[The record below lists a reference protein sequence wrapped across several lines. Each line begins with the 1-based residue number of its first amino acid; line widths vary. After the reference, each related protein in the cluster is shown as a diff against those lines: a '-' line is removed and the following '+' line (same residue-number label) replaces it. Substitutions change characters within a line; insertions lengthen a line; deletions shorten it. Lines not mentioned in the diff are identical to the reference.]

1 MRCSDKVLKNQ
12 LPSASQGETLSPECM
27 FPFSGLGFD
36 LGRVFRRRP
45 TLMNVNQ
52 YLWRPASEI
61 PSRLAGGFASA
72 WAGKSVAGK
81 TRTIVRRNGMKLGR
95 REFVKL
101 TAAATAVTAFGG
113 LGFDLAPTKAHAQL
127 MSLRKGKE
135 TTSVCCYC
143 SVGCGLIVT
152 TDEATKRAINI
163 EGDPDHP
170 INEGALCAKGAATF
184 QLAENPKR
192 VTKVQYRAPNSDKW
206 EEKSWEWALEEIA
219 KRVKSVRD
227 ASFTGSNAKGQVVN
241 RTEAIASCGSAAM
254 DNEECWIYQA
264 FLRSL
269 GLTYIEHQARI

>member
-1 MRCSDKVLKNQ
+1 
-12 LPSASQGETLSPECM
+12 
-27 FPFSGLGFD
+27 
-36 LGRVFRRRP
+36 
-45 TLMNVNQ
+45 
-52 YLWRPASEI
+52 
-61 PSRLAGGFASA
+61 
-72 WAGKSVAGK
+72 
-81 TRTIVRRNGMKLGR
+81 MKLGR

-101 TAAATAVTAFGG
+101 TAAATAATAFGG

-152 TDEATKRAINI
+152 TDEKTKRAINI

-192 VTKVQYRAPNSDKW
+192 ILKPQYRAPGSDKW
-206 EEKSWEWALEEIA
+206 EEKSWEWVIKEIA
-219 KRVKSVRD
+219 KRVKKVRD
-227 ASFTGSNAKGQVVN
+227 ESFTAQNAKGQIVN
-241 RTEAIASCGSAAM
+241 RTEALASVGSAAM
-254 DNEECWIYQA
+254 DNEECWIYQT